1 MAAMPKVLTEVQDRA
16 FVVSINR
23 PEARNAV
30 DGETAGLLLEA
41 VQAFRA
47 DDSLDVLIL
56 TGAGDPSS
64 ASGGSGQAAFCAGAD
79 LKAAASLMARPGAQ
93 ESGPMGF
100 SRITDLEKP
109 TIAAVNGYCL
119 AGGLELACWCDFRIA
134 DESARFGVLNRRWGV
149 PLLDGGTQRL
159 PRIVGLGNALY
170 LIETGVMIDARH
182 ALRMG
187 LVQEVVAKGRAPSTG
202 SGQALERAL
211 ELAKALS
218 GYPQVSLRNDRRAA
232 IEGLALPLGE
242 GLDLER
248 RLHEASL
255 RDPAM
260 MEGLRRYAAGE
271 RPPPPRPPG
280 SARRRPARRGSPLPS
295 HPFPL
300 R

>member
-1 MAAMPKVLTEVQDRA
+1 MPKVLTETRDRA
-16 FVVSINR
+16 FVVTINR

-41 VQAFRA
+41 VEAFRA

-56 TGAGDPSS
+56 TGAGDV
-64 ASGGSGQAAFCAGAD
+64 AFCAGAD
-79 LKAAASLMARPGAQ
+79 LKRGESLLARPGAQ

-100 SRITDLEKP
+100 SRVTDLEKP

-134 DESARFGVLNRRWGV
+134 DESAQFGVLNRRWGV

-159 PRIVGLGNALY
+159 PRIVGLGDALY

-187 LVQEVVAKGRAPSTG
+187 LVQEVVPKGR
-202 SGQALERAL
+202 ALERAL
-211 ELAKALS
+211 ELARAIS
-218 GYPQVSLRNDRRAA
+218 GYPQLSLRNDRRAA
-232 IEGLALPLGE
+232 LDGLSLPLPE

-248 RLHEASL
+248 RVHEASL
-255 RDPAM
+255 SDPAM
-260 MEGLRRYAAGE
+260 AEGLRRYAAGD
-271 RPPPPRPPG
+271 RPPPPRPPE
-280 SARRRPARRGSPLPS
+280 
-295 HPFPL
+295 
-300 R
+300 